1 MGAVIMD
8 GRPGMRMMDKESYR
22 GEMKK
27 KNE

>member
-1 MGAVIMD
+1 MGDVIMD
-8 GRPGMRMMDKESYR
+8 GRPGMRMMDKESYG

>member
-1 MGAVIMD
+1 MGGVIMD
-8 GRPGMRMMDKESYR
+8 GGPGMRMMDKESYR